1 MVVVSRHMKKTRTI
15 PKKVLREILRR
26 IVESASPEKIILFGS
41 TARGDRKP
49 DSDVDLLIIKSGS
62 YNPRT
67 VAAEIYRKLYG
78 IGQAID
84 LIIVTPEQVKDLGN
98 SPYFVLYPALLEGK
112 VLYDAGSQISAR

>member
-1 MVVVSRHMKKTRTI
+1 MKKTRTI

-49 DSDVDLLIIKSGS
+49 DSDVDLLVIKSGT

-67 VAAEIYRKLYG
+67 VAADIYLKLYG
-78 IGQAID
+78 VGQAVD
-84 LIIVTPEQVKDLGN
+84 LIIVTPEQVRELGN

>member
-1 MVVVSRHMKKTRTI
+1 MKKTRTI